1 MAQEGVLPM
10 QSNRIGAGCDASP
23 NQTDDLDAQR
33 IVLTQVLAMH
43 PTHLPIPK
51 LVSVIT
57 AGSKEFAD
65 SDNYERAIRDLN
77 SVGLLDCPGGVVT
90 PTPAALHADC
100 VGVL

>member
-1 MAQEGVLPM
+1 MHPK
-10 QSNRIGAGCDASP
+10 RIDAGSDASP
-23 NQTDDLDAQR
+23 NHTDDLDAQR

-43 PTHLPIPK
+43 PTHLPVLK

-57 AGSKEFAD
+57 AGSKEFAE
-65 SDNYERAIRDLN
+65 SDNLERAVRDLTG
-77 SVGLLDCPGGVVT
+77 VGLLDCPGGVVT

>member
-1 MAQEGVLPM
+1 MH
-10 QSNRIGAGCDASP
+10 SKRSDAGCDASP

-43 PTHLPIPK
+43 PTHLSVPK

-57 AGSKEFAD
+57 AGSKEFAE
-65 SDNYERAIRDLN
+65 SDNLERAVRDLTG
-77 SVGLLDCPGGVVT
+77 VGLLDCPGGVVT

>member
-1 MAQEGVLPM
+1 MHP
-10 QSNRIGAGCDASP
+10 NRIGAGCDASP
-23 NQTDDLDAQR
+23 NETDDLSAQR

-57 AGSKEFAD
+57 AGSKGFAE
-65 SDNYERAIRDLN
+65 SDNLERAIRDLTGA
-77 SVGLLDCPGGVVT
+77 GLLDCPGGVVM

-100 VGVL
+100 IGLS